1 MIETSYED
9 SDSEEIWQD
18 KKGKIWKNVLYR
30 TLSEVSPIAPSLFSV
45 NETLQI
51 FN

>member
-30 TLSEVSPIAPSLFSV
+30 TLSEVSPIASLFSV
-45 NETLQI
+45 NEALQI